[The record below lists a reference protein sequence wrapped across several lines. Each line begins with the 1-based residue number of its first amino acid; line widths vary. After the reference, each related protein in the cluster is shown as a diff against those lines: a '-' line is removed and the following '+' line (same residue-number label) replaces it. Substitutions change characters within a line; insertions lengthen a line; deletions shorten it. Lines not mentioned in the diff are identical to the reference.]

1 MISESEINKIKKEFD
16 SKIATGADVK
26 QLQYAPFVINQ
37 VSDKINL
44 TKIIDDTFF
53 PNKQNNK
60 SNLLL
65 INLEKD
71 EIRYHSAVDE
81 FSKLSL
87 SGFVHIKGT
96 YWKDKDKMVNDMSYV
111 IDFLSKFNKQVPDNY
126 KLKMNDFSEF
136 NDKNIVIQDGPLAC
150 YCSHLRSMIYG
161 YLNFSDY
168 TIVVEDDVLISNTEK
183 IEKYLKMIPDDWDVI
198 CLNACPLN
206 IAYTDEPFYKLRNTF
221 HSTHFYIIRNR
232 VLELIFQ
239 NVYPIYDQIDILLA
253 NLYDRINIYNIVDT
267 VYQKNFSTNTQNN
280 LYVIMNSP
288 NYKPIREY
296 IFTAQKE
303 LEKYINIKLPENDD
317 RYKKLASNIIYDV
330 VYNYVI
336 HNYIVSD
343 YNGDT
348 IKANIKEEI
357 GIVDDILGLMYLN
370 NIYDCLFIVINCCI
384 KGINVHKIC
393 VSLLKDMKY
402 IIDCFDL
409 HNTIDLEY
417 GKQLKA
423 YNYGAS
429 ANIYIIPEINVIVK
443 IYNNKL
449 RWTRENH
456 NNIDDIYNREFKI
469 MDKLKY
475 APSFSL
481 LLNKN
486 KDSSKKIIKMSYK
499 GESLYDNFSLPNNWK
514 LQLKILFNLL
524 SCNLIVYPEFN
535 LKNIVVYDRGYGK
548 GPEISLIDY
557 GLAEVVDIFN
567 HDVYKNIVAKNIA
580 NCNVFIEILEKLN
593 QKITSNE
600 DLRTKQI
607 LYLTLMNNYRIENKY
622 TNNVF

>member
-1 MISESEINKIKKEFD
+1 MISESEINKIRKDFD

-37 VSDKINL
+37 VSDTINL
-44 TKIIDDTFF
+44 TRIIDDTFF

-60 SNLLL
+60 SNTLL

-71 EIRYHSAVDE
+71 ELRYHSAVDE
-81 FSKLSL
+81 FKKLSL

-96 YWKDKDKMVNDMSYV
+96 YWKAKDKMINDMSYV
-111 IDFLSKFNKQVPDNY
+111 IEFLSKFNNQIPNNY
-126 KLKMNDFSEF
+126 KLEINDFSEF

-168 TIVVEDDVLISNTEK
+168 TIIVEDDVLISNTAK
-183 IEKYLKMIPDDWDVI
+183 IEQYIKMIPNDWDVI
-198 CLNACPLN
+198 CFNACPLN
-206 IAYTDEPFYKLRNTF
+206 ALYNGEPFYKLRSTF

-232 VLELIFQ
+232 VFELIFQ
-239 NVYPIYDQIDILLA
+239 NVYPIYDQIDILLS

-280 LYVIMNSP
+280 LYVIMHSP

-296 IFTAQKE
+296 IFTAQTE
-303 LEKYINIKLPENDD
+303 LEEYIKIKLPDNGD

-330 VYNYVI
+330 VYNYII
-336 HNYIVSD
+336 HNYSVSD
-343 YNGDT
+343 YKGDT
-348 IKANIKEEI
+348 ITTNIKENIDIDDDEI
-357 GIVDDILGLMYLN
+357 SLGYLN
-370 NIYDCLFIVINCCI
+370 KIYDCLFIVINCCI
-384 KGINVHKIC
+384 KGIQVHTIC
-393 VSLLKDMKY
+393 VSLLKDIKY

-409 HNTIDLEY
+409 HNTLDLEY

-429 ANIYIIPEINVIVK
+429 ANIYIIPEMNIIVK
-443 IYNNKL
+443 VYNNKL
-449 RWTRENH
+449 RWSKDNH
-456 NNIDDIYNREFKI
+456 NDVDNIYNRELKI

-475 APSFSL
+475 TPTFAL
-481 LLNKN
+481 LLH
-486 KDSSKKIIKMSYK
+486 KDSSKRIIKMTYK

-514 LQLKILFNLL
+514 IQLKILFNLL
-524 SCNLIVYPEFN
+524 SNNLIVYPEFN
-535 LKNIVVYDRGYGK
+535 LKNIVVLDRGYGK
-548 GPEISLIDY
+548 GPEISLIDF
-557 GLAEVVDIFN
+557 GLAEMVDNFN
-567 HDVYKNIVAKNIA
+567 NELYRNIRDKNIA
-580 NCNVFIEILEKLN
+580 TCNVFIEILEKLN
-593 QKITSNE
+593 EKMTSNE

-607 LYLTLMNNYRIENKY
+607 LYLTLMNNYRIEKKY
-622 TNNVF
+622 TNNIF